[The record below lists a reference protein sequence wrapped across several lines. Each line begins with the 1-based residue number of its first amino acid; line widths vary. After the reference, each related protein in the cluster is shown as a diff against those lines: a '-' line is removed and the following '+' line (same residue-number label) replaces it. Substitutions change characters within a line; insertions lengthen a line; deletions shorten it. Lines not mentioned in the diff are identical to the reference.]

1 MPKETGEKLIVQNK
15 KARHDYAIEDK
26 YEAGLALTGTEV
38 KSLREG
44 RASLSEAF
52 ISIDRR
58 GEICLRRLFQRTL
71 DPLHIKVEHLFQHFI
86 FSHGVVCDLHALHRS
101 QAVADQLLERP
112 L

>member
-52 ISIDRR
+52 ISIDEVQSRAKVSSAVIDVLKSA
-58 GEICLRRLFQRTL
+58 GALQGLPDSSQTSLF
-71 DPLHIKVEHLFQHFI
+71 
-86 FSHGVVCDLHALHRS
+86 
-101 QAVADQLLERP
+101 
-112 L
+112 

>member
-44 RASLSEAF
+44 RASLSERSSPSTAAA
-52 ISIDRR
+52 RCGWR
-58 GEICLRRLFQRTL
+58 ARTS
-71 DPLHIKVEHLFQHFI
+71 PNT
-86 FSHGVVCDLHALHRS
+86 
-101 QAVADQLLERP
+101 
-112 L
+112 

>member
-52 ISIDRR
+52 ISIDAAARCGWR
-58 GEICLRRLFQRTL
+58 ARTS
-71 DPLHIKVEHLFQHFI
+71 PNT
-86 FSHGVVCDLHALHRS
+86 
-101 QAVADQLLERP
+101 
-112 L
+112 

>member
-52 ISIDRR
+52 ISIAA
-58 GEICLRRLFQRTL
+58 
-71 DPLHIKVEHLFQHFI
+71 
-86 FSHGVVCDLHALHRS
+86 GVVCDCVYLLKGTEET
-101 QAVADQLLERP
+101 ADDE
-112 L
+112 

>member
-58 GEICLRRLFQRTL
+58 GEMWLEGANIPEPPCSSAEALPR
-71 DPLHIKVEHLFQHFI
+71 
-86 FSHGVVCDLHALHRS
+86 FSPPPIWWPWWMPSAGFGV
-101 QAVADQLLERP
+101 
-112 L
+112 

>member
-58 GEICLRRLFQRTL
+58 GEMWLEGAKPPIPPRKC
-71 DPLHIKVEHLFQHFI
+71 
-86 FSHGVVCDLHALHRS
+86 S
-101 QAVADQLLERP
+101 AVSTAWASP
-112 L
+112 AGSACSM